1 MSVTDTICETRRDA
15 LREAV
20 DGEPWQMR
28 LKALGI
34 SQKDLAGA
42 IGMTPT
48 NLSVGLRGGWA
59 GGVPQDIKALILA
72 LERLSESKRA
82 EWLDAARRERRNPH
96 KGDN

>member
-1 MSVTDTICETRRDA
+1 M
-15 LREAV
+15 
-20 DGEPWQMR
+20 DGQPWQMR

-34 SQKDLAGA
+34 SQKELADA

-72 LERLSESKRA
+72 LERLSEGKRA
-82 EWLDAARRERRNPH
+82 EWLTAARVERHPH
-96 KGDN
+96 KTGESGS

>member
-1 MSVTDTICETRRDA
+1 M
-15 LREAV
+15 
-20 DGEPWQMR
+20 DGQPWQMR

-34 SQKDLAGA
+34 SQKDLADA

-72 LERLSESKRA
+72 LERLSESNRA
-82 EWLDAARRERRNPH
+82 EWLDVARRER
-96 KGDN
+96 KKEG

>member
-1 MSVTDTICETRRDA
+1 MTDTVCETRDDA

-34 SQKDLAGA
+34 SQKDLADA
-42 IGMTPT
+42 IGMTQT
-48 NLSVGLRGGWA
+48 NLGIGLRGGWA

-72 LERLSESKRA
+72 LERLSSEKRA
-82 EWLDAARRERRNPH
+82 EWLVAAREIKRREKA
-96 KGDN
+96 KGG

>member
-1 MSVTDTICETRRDA
+1 MTDTICETRPSA
-15 LREAV
+15 LQGVMDR
-20 DGEPWQMR
+20 EPWQMR

-34 SQKDLAGA
+34 SQKDLADA

-82 EWLDAARRERRNPH
+82 EWLDAARRER
-96 KGDN
+96 KKTGEQ

>member
-1 MSVTDTICETRRDA
+1 MDR
-15 LREAV
+15 
-20 DGEPWQMR
+20 EPWQMR

-34 SQKDLAGA
+34 SQKDLADA

-82 EWLDAARRERRNPH
+82 EWLDAARRER
-96 KGDN
+96 KSGGEG